1 MKNGVALGMA
11 LGMAFAGALA
21 AEGAVAA
28 GANEWRIEDGGMAR
42 RYEVALDELG
52 ETGADGRREVRKV
65 EGVGTVAGLKER
77 AVRTKA
83 AAGREVELVLY
94 EAGAERNE
102 YTRRFLT
109 GKVLVWAEEGADVGA
124 AVAAA
129 GGGGHEA
136 AGHVP
141 GHYLAEAA
149 ETGGAL
155 ELAER
160 LRGQPGILGAEP
172 MLARLRKKKWAPNDT
187 LYGQQWHLK
196 NTGQGGGTAGIDVN
210 VTNVWDS
217 YRGTNVLIGIVDDG
231 LQLTHTDLW
240 QNVNTTLDWDFNG
253 NDNNPSPDLNYDYHG
268 TSCAGVAAGKGNNGR
283 GISGAAPDATLVG
296 YRLIGG
302 ETDDAMEAAAMA
314 TNNGVVHIKS
324 NSWGPNDDGQT
335 LEGPGALTK
344 AAISNAAISGRGG
357 KGTIIT
363 WAGGNGLDEGD
374 NSNYDGYANSI
385 YTIAVAA
392 ITDGGEQSWYSESG
406 ANLVVAAPSS
416 GGSTDIITTDLMG
429 NYGYNPEAG
438 TDELADTNYTK
449 TFGGTSSATPLVSG
463 VLALVLQANSNLGW
477 RDMQEILI
485 RSAKKNAAGD
495 AEWKTNAAGFAF
507 NHRYGAG
514 MIDARAAVDLALG
527 WTNLG
532 PQVWTSVAQ
541 TNVNQQIPDN
551 NSNGIVRTFSVL
563 STNMRV
569 EQVTATVDIR
579 HAYRGNLAITLVSP
593 SGMESRLSEVH
604 ADSGDH
610 YEGWTFSSVRHWGE
624 EAQGTWSLRIADRT
638 ASNVGTL
645 RWARVEFF
653 GTALA
658 PASNQ
663 APTLNSIG
671 PKSVMASNL
680 LTFSVS
686 ASDPVDGDEVRL
698 WATNVPGWATFAGA
712 TNAGTAAATF
722 AGTPP
727 AAGNWTVH
735 FFAADK
741 DGTNTEAVAI
751 TATPYVSGM
760 ETFDNFTPSGSTY
773 QTGSFAGQDGST
785 WTYSLARGDQAI
797 NGKSATLRNATN
809 SYVRSGTIAGGV
821 GTLTFKY
828 RRPFSDASMGTKI
841 YVAGEGA
848 TYTGTVTAV
857 PATTEEV
864 LTYTATNV
872 NVEGPFVLLFTN
884 TAATGRI
891 TIDDVGWTGYS
902 SGTVVPPPEPITNWQ
917 APTNG
922 SGIKAWIRT
931 AGGVTYALQYTTDL
945 AGTPPGWIQVDSE
958 PGTGGDIELSD
969 PDSLDTRRFYR
980 VVMP

>member
-1 MKNGVALGMA
+1 MNRIVLSG
-11 LGMAFAGALA
+11 LA
-21 AEGAVAA
+21 MVWASWACAA
-28 GANEWRIEDGGMAR
+28 ADQGGGTIRRIEDGGFTR
-42 RYEVALDELG
+42 PFVVALDEFSLA
-52 ETGADGRREVRKV
+52 GADGRREIKRVSGIGSVDEMGR
-65 EGVGTVAGLKER
+65 R
-77 AVRTKA
+77 AVQSA
-83 AAGREVELVLY
+83 QDSGGRAELVLY
-94 EAGAERNE
+94 EAGVERNAH
-102 YTRRFLT
+102 TRRILT
-109 GKVLVWAEEGADVGA
+109 RKVLVSIEQGVDPGF
-124 AVAAA
+124 VAATA
-129 GGGGHEA
+129 GGGNPEILDYAPGYFLVEA
-136 AGHVP
+136 P
-141 GHYLAEAA
+141 EI
-149 ETGGAL
+149 GGAL
-155 ELAER
+155 DVADR
-160 LRGQPGILGAEP
+160 LRGQPGVKSAEP
-172 MLARLRKKKWAPNDT
+172 LLARQQAKKWVPNDT
-187 LYGQQWHLK
+187 LYSQQWHLA
-196 NTGQGGGTAGIDVN
+196 NSGQGGGTAGIDVN

-253 NDNNPSPDLNYDYHG
+253 GDNNPSPDLNYDYHG
-268 TSCAGVAAGKGNNGR
+268 TSCAGVAAGKGDNGR
-283 GISGAAPDATLVG
+283 GISGAAPEATLVG

-335 LEGPGALTK
+335 LEGPGTLTK
-344 AAISNAAISGRGG
+344 AAISNAAATGRGG
-357 KGTIIT
+357 RGTIIT

-392 ITDGGEQSWYSESG
+392 ITDGGEQSWYSEPG

-416 GGSTDIITTDLMG
+416 GGSTDIVTTDLMG
-429 NYGYNPEAG
+429 NYGYNPDPDA
-438 TDELADTNYTK
+438 DELADTNYTK

-463 VLALVLQANSNLGW
+463 VLALVLQANPNLGW
-477 RDMQEILI
+477 RDVQEILI

-495 AEWKTNAAGFAF
+495 SEWKTNAAGIAF

-514 MIDARAAVDLALG
+514 MINARGAVDLAPG

-541 TNVNQQIPDN
+541 TNLNQPIPDN
-551 NSNGIVRTFSVL
+551 NSNGVVQTFGLV

-593 SGMESRLSEVH
+593 SGMESRLAEVH

-663 APTLNSIG
+663 PPVLAPIG
-671 PKSVMASNL
+671 PKTGMASNL
-680 LTFSVS
+680 LAFSAS
-686 ASDPVDGDEVRL
+686 ASDPVDGDVVRL

-712 TNAGTAAATF
+712 TNAGTASATF
-722 AGTPP
+722 TGTPA

-751 TATPYVSGM
+751 SATPYVSGM
-760 ETFDNFTPSGSTY
+760 ETFDHFTPAGATY

-785 WTYSLARGDQAI
+785 WTYSLARGDQSI
-797 NGKSATLRNATN
+797 NGKSPTLRNATN
-809 SYVRSGTIAGGV
+809 AFIRSGSIAGGV
-821 GTLTFKY
+821 GNLSFKY
-828 RRPFSDASMGTKI
+828 RRPFSDASMGTKV
-841 YVAGEGA
+841 YVIGSNSA
-848 TYTGTVTAV
+848 YTGTVTTV
-857 PATTEEV
+857 PATTDEI
-864 LTYTATNV
+864 LTFSAPNV

-884 TAATGRI
+884 TASMGRI

-902 SGTVVPPPEPITNWQ
+902 AGGETPSPQPMTNWTSP
-917 APTNG
+917 ANG
-922 SGIKAWIRT
+922 GGLTLWIQSV
-931 AGGVTYALQYTTDL
+931 AGVTYALQFTTNL
-945 AGTPPGWIQVDSE
+945 LGLPPTWVQVDSE
-958 PGTGGDIELSD
+958 AGTGESIQLAD
-969 PDSLDTRRFYR
+969 PGSEDFLRIYR
-980 VVMP
+980 VVKP